1 MAQCLVNER
10 PAILD
15 FRPETWG
22 ELLSGLD
29 RALGAERRVV
39 TAVRFDGVDQPS
51 FREPA
56 AAGAALS
63 AIAQIDVEA
72 EDAAALVAA
81 ALDAAAD
88 SVPALVRGTV
98 DTAAALRADA
108 ATGSADLAALFT
120 ALQSLVALTHA
131 AAHAARVSL
140 GGRDVDGGV
149 RAACRH
155 IETALERVVQRQIE
169 GDAGRVADALESDL
183 VPAVAGW
190 NDVLAPIR
198 EGVAA

>member
-10 PAILD
+10 PTVLD

-22 ELLSGLD
+22 ELLRGLD
-29 RALGAERRVV
+29 RTLGAERRVV

-56 AAGAALS
+56 VALAALS
-63 AIAQIDVEA
+63 GIARIDVDA
-72 EDAAALVAA
+72 EDATALVAA

-88 SVPALVRGTV
+88 SVPALVRGTA

-108 ATGSADLAALFT
+108 AAGSADLAALFT
-120 ALQSLVALTHA
+120 ALHSLVALTHA
-131 AAHAARVSL
+131 AAYAARVSL
-140 GGRDVDGGV
+140 GGRDVDAGV
-149 RAACRH
+149 HAACRG
-155 IETALERVVQRQIE
+155 IEAALERVVQHQIS
-169 GDAGRVADALESDL
+169 GDATRVADALESDL
-183 VPAVAGW
+183 APAVASW